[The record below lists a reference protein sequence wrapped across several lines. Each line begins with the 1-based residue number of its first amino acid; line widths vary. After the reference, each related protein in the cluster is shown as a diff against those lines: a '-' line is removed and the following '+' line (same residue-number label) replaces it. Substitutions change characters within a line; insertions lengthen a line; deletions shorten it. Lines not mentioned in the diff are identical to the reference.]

1 MLLLFFLSWII
12 FNGRITLEIIL
23 FGILISGG
31 MFAFICSFMD
41 HSLQKERILY
51 QKLPLLFHYSLV
63 LLQEI
68 FLANLTV
75 FRMILTRK
83 EIMEPVLV
91 HIHTDLKQE
100 TSKVML
106 ANSITL
112 TPGTIT
118 VSMTGSDLLV
128 HCLDET
134 LATGMEDS
142 RLVSLLKKIEK
153 LEENK
158 WN

>member
-1 MLLLFFLSWII
+1 
-12 FNGRITLEIIL
+12 
-23 FGILISGG
+23 
-31 MFAFICSFMD
+31 
-41 HSLQKERILY
+41 
-51 QKLPLLFHYSLV
+51 
-63 LLQEI
+63 
-68 FLANLTV
+68 
-75 FRMILTRK
+75 MILTRK

-100 TSKVML
+100 SSKVML